1 MSDPRQHPFLGSLSH
16 AVKTVWDAGDAL
28 LAVSGGADSM
38 ALLRGML
45 DLNQAHSGRLAV
57 AHFNHSLQPTVSD
70 EVARWL
76 QQTCERL
83 AIPFHLGAA
92 DVGQLAAE
100 TGQGIEESARNARYA
115 FLKQTALQNQFTHI
129 LVAHT
134 RDDQVETILHH
145 LLRGTG
151 IAGLRGM
158 PARRVLVPPSDGQP
172 EIALLRPML
181 TVTRAE
187 AVDYLRTV
195 SQDYRDDPSN
205 VDVAFTRNR
214 IRHELLPQLESSFN
228 PNIRE
233 ALSKLS
239 QQAGDLQ
246 EALEQIV
253 HQQLRGA
260 LLDVNADI
268 VRLRWQ
274 PLNEQTQHVIRE
286 CFAMLWKQQQWPRQR
301 MNFSHYDRL
310 ATLLLD
316 GGTAT
321 LPGGIVAERRG
332 ELVVLRRQSG
342 GA

>member
-1 MSDPRQHPFLGSLSH
+1 MSDPHQHPFLGSLSQ

-57 AHFNHSLQPTVSD
+57 AHFNHNLQPAVSD
-70 EVARWL
+70 DVARWL

-83 AIPFHLGAA
+83 DIPFHLGAS

-100 TGQGIEESARNARYA
+100 SGQGIEESARNARYA
-115 FLKQTALQNQFTHI
+115 FFKQTALDNQFTQV

-151 IAGLRGM
+151 VAGLRGM
-158 PARRVLVPPSDGQP
+158 PERRALVPLSDGQP

-181 TVTRAE
+181 TVTRAQ

-195 SQDYRDDPSN
+195 GQDYRDDPSN

-214 IRHELLPQLESSFN
+214 IRHELLPLLETSFN
-228 PNIRE
+228 PNIRD

-246 EALEQIV
+246 DALEQIV

-274 PLNEQTQHVIRE
+274 PLNEQTRHVIRE
-286 CFAMLWKQQQWPRQR
+286 CFAMLWKQQHWPRQR

-310 ATLLLD
+310 ATLLQN
-316 GGTAT
+316 GGTAN

-332 ELVVLRRQSG
+332 ELVVLRRQSHFT
-342 GA
+342 